1 MHFSLLVVFLCCSI
15 GRLAEAGS
23 CSDGTY
29 CVGNNCCRSDT
40 SSNVGG
46 IAGGVVGTIIGV
58 IFWVCVCR
66 CICRRCRSSPPVVVV
81 QEASATPNITVISNT
96 TQMASI
102 PQPMPYAP
110 YPGQPAPYSGQPGPY
125 PGQPGGY
132 PQPPPQYAPA

>member
-40 SSNVGG
+40 SS
-46 IAGGVVGTIIGV
+46 
-58 IFWVCVCR
+58 